1 MKHQSTDRSL
11 AAVQS
16 RHRRIMYLL
25 AGGLILTALISL
37 GIGRYPA
44 AGFTPLRIL
53 LQDRTGQ
60 TIVMQLRLPRIIT
73 AMLAGAVLAGSGFV
87 FQMLFSNPLVEPGFL
102 GVSQG
107 AAFGAAL
114 AIVLVGYQTLLIQ
127 LSSAAFA
134 VLGLSLS
141 FMLARRFHFGGWI
154 LRLILAGIAV
164 SAFFSSGIGLIKYG
178 ADPLSEL
185 QEITFW
191 LLGGLWN
198 IDTNQLLSILPVTL
212 GSLILMFFFRW
223 RINLLS
229 MDDRTAHT
237 LGLSPVMEKRLIL
250 FTATLGT
257 AAVISVS
264 GLIGWIGLIVPHLA
278 RRIFGSNASVAL
290 PGSMLI
296 GAIYLLVCDTL
307 GRSLFTGELPL
318 GIVSSLF
325 GTMLFVL
332 MLSSKRGLGE
342 SI

>member
-16 RHRRIMYLL
+16 RHRRIMFLL

-107 AAFGAAL
+107 AAFGAAF

-127 LSSAAFA
+127 ISSAAFA

-185 QEITFW
+185 SAPMKRRPRQTRAISRNTR
-191 LLGGLWN
+191 GRSS
-198 IDTNQLLSILPVTL
+198 TNSSTVI
-212 GSLILMFFFRW
+212 
-223 RINLLS
+223 
-229 MDDRTAHT
+229 
-237 LGLSPVMEKRLIL
+237 
-250 FTATLGT
+250 AT
-257 AAVISVS
+257 
-264 GLIGWIGLIVPHLA
+264 P
-278 RRIFGSNASVAL
+278 RSNAPASN
-290 PGSMLI
+290 GS
-296 GAIYLLVCDTL
+296 ASAPASTT
-307 GRSLFTGELPL
+307 RS
-318 GIVSSLF
+318 
-325 GTMLFVL
+325 
-332 MLSSKRGLGE
+332 RD
-342 SI
+342 